1 MSVGSI
7 VYQLTILTV
16 NSDDAEVIGKTQATY
31 IFGILIIFTFD
42 NIVSILEF
50 RDRKQ
55 RAGCFVNLRRYLVE
69 IFTQF
74 VDKWFAASCIS
85 IIKTTYS
92 NGGFII
98 TSVLSRGPEGI
109 FTRFQI
115 GNLTSRGNLYWCG
128 GKNIVIFQIP
138 CIHQLPCYAYF
149 GVGAKVEGSLRLAD
163 IAADGRID
171 RAPVGYIWSHSYE
184 SIVDAD
190 GACINSENRKESDFA
205 S

>member
-1 MSVGSI
+1 M
-7 VYQLTILTV
+7 
-16 NSDDAEVIGKTQATY
+16 
-31 IFGILIIFTFD
+31 
-42 NIVSILEF
+42 
-50 RDRKQ
+50 
-55 RAGCFVNLRRYLVE
+55 NLRRYLVE

-85 IIKTTYS
+85 VIKTTYR

-138 CIHQLPCYAYF
+138 CIHQTPCYAYF
-149 GVGAKVEGSLRLAD
+149 RIRTESKRSLRPAD
-163 IAADGRID
+163 VAADGRID
-171 RAPVGYIWSHSYE
+171 LAVVGYIRRQLHK
-184 SIVDAD
+184 SIV
-190 GACINSENRKESDFA
+190 NTHTTPNF
-205 S
+205 

>member
-1 MSVGSI
+1 M
-7 VYQLTILTV
+7 
-16 NSDDAEVIGKTQATY
+16 
-31 IFGILIIFTFD
+31 
-42 NIVSILEF
+42 
-50 RDRKQ
+50 
-55 RAGCFVNLRRYLVE
+55 NLRRYLVE

-74 VDKWFAASCIS
+74 VGKWFAASCIS
-85 IIKTTYS
+85 IIKTTYG

-109 FTRFQI
+109 FTGFQI
-115 GNLTSRGNLYWCG
+115 GNLTIRGNLYRCG
-128 GKNIVIFQIP
+128 GLDVVAIQIP

-149 GVGAKVEGSLRLAD
+149 RIRTESKRSLRLAD

-171 RAPVGYIWSHSYE
+171 GAPVGYIWSHSYE

-190 GACINSENRKESDFA
+190 GACVNSENRKESDFA

>member
-7 VYQLTILTV
+7 VYQLTILAV

-31 IFGILIIFTFD
+31 IFGILFIFTLD

-85 IIKTTYS
+85 IIKTTYG

-115 GNLTSRGNLYWCG
+115 GNLTSRGNIYWCG

-138 CIHQLPCYAYF
+138 CIHQLPCYAHL
-149 GVGAKVEGSLRLAD
+149 GVGAKVERSLRLAD

-171 RAPVGYIWSHSYE
+171 GAPVGYIWSHSYE
-184 SIVDAD
+184 SIVDAN